1 MAAADELAFHEFEE
15 ATKLLVDTPDAA
27 TTSRGE
33 QLTPQGHV
41 AVAVD
46 SGGSFGAEEVEE
58 SDKTALLQEERP
70 QPGFWTFD
78 YYQSFFD
85 VDTSQVL
92 DRIKGS
98 LLPRPGHNFVRHHL
112 RNRPDL
118 YGPFW
123 ICATLAF
130 ILAITGNLTVVLAQR
145 RDPSIHYSPQFHKVL
160 LLPATASRACGTSA
174 PGHVSAPKHASAA
187 HPAAVQDNLGRP
199 EPAGLSL
206 FQAQNVGT
214 SACPAPKTM
223 TEVSLDTSRSLCYF
237 PDFSYKAN
245 TFISYAKVIQR
256 MYIKV
261 GGTAEQGAS
270 STAAACRPPAGP
282 SASLTREPRAPGGR
296 PSLTVLPLWDTSRRK
311 SPVLNHTFPCLF
323 FFLSNF
329 FFQIFFFFWRERS
342 LQGPFPP
349 WGGTKMPS
357 WR

>member
-145 RDPSIHYSPQFHKVL
+145 RDPSIHYSPQFHKVTVAGITIYCYAWL
-160 LLPATASRACGTSA
+160 VPLALWGFLRWRKGTRERMGPYTFLETVCVYGYSLFVFIPTMVLWLIPIPWLQWLFGA
-174 PGHVSAPKHASAA
+174 LALALSAA
-187 HPAAVQDNLGRP
+187 GLVLTFWPVVQEDGTLGATVLLSAVVLLHTLLAVGCKFYFFQPLPP
-199 EPAGLSL
+199 EHVAPLL
-206 FQAQNVGT
+206 QATQ
-214 SACPAPKTM
+214 P
-223 TEVSLDTSRSLCYF
+223 R
-237 PDFSYKAN
+237 KA
-245 TFISYAKVIQR
+245 R
-256 MYIKV
+256 
-261 GGTAEQGAS
+261 
-270 STAAACRPPAGP
+270 ACRPKTWGP
-282 SASLTREPRAPGGR
+282 LP
-296 PSLTVLPLWDTSRRK
+296 VLPLRR
-311 SPVLNHTFPCLF
+311 
-323 FFLSNF
+323 
-329 FFQIFFFFWRERS
+329 
-342 LQGPFPP
+342 
-349 WGGTKMPS
+349 
-357 WR
+357 

>member
-112 RNRPDL
+112 WNRPDL

-145 RDPSIHYSPQFHKVL
+145 RDPSIHYSPQFHKVTVAGITIYCYAWL
-160 LLPATASRACGTSA
+160 VPLALWGFLRWRKGTRERMGPYTFLETVCVYGYSLFVFIPTMVLWLIPIPWLQWLFGALALALSAAGLVLTFWPVVQEDGTLGATVLLSAVVLLHTLLAVGCKFYFFQPLPPEHVAPLLQATSLPPNTLLPPTLLRS
-174 PGHVSAPKHASAA
+174 
-187 HPAAVQDNLGRP
+187 
-199 EPAGLSL
+199 
-206 FQAQNVGT
+206 
-214 SACPAPKTM
+214 KT
-223 TEVSLDTSRSLCYF
+223 T
-237 PDFSYKAN
+237 
-245 TFISYAKVIQR
+245 
-256 MYIKV
+256 
-261 GGTAEQGAS
+261 
-270 STAAACRPPAGP
+270 
-282 SASLTREPRAPGGR
+282 
-296 PSLTVLPLWDTSRRK
+296 
-311 SPVLNHTFPCLF
+311 
-323 FFLSNF
+323 
-329 FFQIFFFFWRERS
+329 
-342 LQGPFPP
+342 
-349 WGGTKMPS
+349 
-357 WR
+357 